1 MKLSGS
7 TLLETLVATI
17 LFLLIF
23 NIAID
28 ALVRVNKLRNADWVS
43 MERDFNQWRDTGVP
57 VRDTMI
63 SYPWGTIQWKIDSEE
78 ECYDLYI
85 YTVTANMKNGQ
96 TAVYQFL
103 RN

>member
-63 SYPWGTIQWKIDSEE
+63 SYPWGTILWKIDSGE
-78 ECYDLYI
+78 ECDDLYI